1 MPERNCIPIPSN
13 IKLSQHKEMKGN
25 LVSGKGGLTRRARN
39 VEQEM
44 TGKLVSGKSALIR
57 RARNVE
63 QEANIIS

>member
-1 MPERNCIPIPSN
+1 
-13 IKLSQHKEMKGN
+13 MKGN